1 MIVIST
7 KRFVLQWLCN
17 DLLNVFIFRWANCKR
32 HMSKPLTNSLC
43 FIKDCWKSLTFV
55 GINSRQILKQKI
67 VTFFVINSLHLYLS
81 KYKEIR
87 LYKHEITKLHKYSSQ
102 IYVQKKQSAIIK
114 KSGFPEVLSK
124 RKFDHEPQLT
134 TGLYQSCAIAIQ
146 ICEEKNTGYKLNEHM
161 LL

>member
-32 HMSKPLTNSLC
+32 HMSKPLTNSFC
-43 FIKDCWKSLTFV
+43 FIKVLASNCWKSLTFV

-81 KYKEIR
+81 KYKEIPGTLIKTR
-87 LYKHEITKLHKYSSQ
+87 NYQITQVFFLDLCLEKIVCNYKEVWFSRGL
-102 IYVQKKQSAIIK
+102 VQKKI
-114 KSGFPEVLSK
+114 
-124 RKFDHEPQLT
+124 
-134 TGLYQSCAIAIQ
+134 
-146 ICEEKNTGYKLNEHM
+146 
-161 LL
+161 

>member
-1 MIVIST
+1 MFNIIPLKIFIYNYIDMLWIMDKYLTNIIHFNTMTLIGHRNSNSGNDCNKIISRNEKWNWKRRKNHSKTRENDYMIVIST

-87 LYKHEITKLHKYSSQ
+87 L
-102 IYVQKKQSAIIK
+102 
-114 KSGFPEVLSK
+114 
-124 RKFDHEPQLT
+124 
-134 TGLYQSCAIAIQ
+134 
-146 ICEEKNTGYKLNEHM
+146 
-161 LL
+161 

>member
-81 KYKEIR
+81 KYKEIPGTLIKTR
-87 LYKHEITKLHKYSSQ
+87 NYQITQVFFLDLCLEKIVCNYKEVWFSRGL
-102 IYVQKKQSAIIK
+102 VQKKI
-114 KSGFPEVLSK
+114 
-124 RKFDHEPQLT
+124 
-134 TGLYQSCAIAIQ
+134 
-146 ICEEKNTGYKLNEHM
+146 
-161 LL
+161 

>member
-81 KYKEIR
+81 KYKEIPGTLIKTR
-87 LYKHEITKLHKYSSQ
+87 NYQITQVFFLDLCLEKIVCNYQEVWFSRGL
-102 IYVQKKQSAIIK
+102 VQKKI
-114 KSGFPEVLSK
+114 
-124 RKFDHEPQLT
+124 
-134 TGLYQSCAIAIQ
+134 
-146 ICEEKNTGYKLNEHM
+146 
-161 LL
+161 

>member
-81 KYKEIR
+81 KYKEIPGTLIKTR
-87 LYKHEITKLHKYSSQ
+87 NYQITQVFFLDLCLEKIVCNYKEVLFSRGL
-102 IYVQKKQSAIIK
+102 VQKKI
-114 KSGFPEVLSK
+114 
-124 RKFDHEPQLT
+124 
-134 TGLYQSCAIAIQ
+134 
-146 ICEEKNTGYKLNEHM
+146 
-161 LL
+161 

>member
-32 HMSKPLTNSLC
+32 LMSKPLTNSLC

-67 VTFFVINSLHLYLS
+67 VTFFVINSRHLYLS
-81 KYKEIR
+81 KYKEISGTLIKTR
-87 LYKHEITKLHKYSSQ
+87 NYQITQVFFLDLCLEKIVCNYKEVWFSRGL
-102 IYVQKKQSAIIK
+102 VQKKI
-114 KSGFPEVLSK
+114 
-124 RKFDHEPQLT
+124 
-134 TGLYQSCAIAIQ
+134 
-146 ICEEKNTGYKLNEHM
+146 
-161 LL
+161 